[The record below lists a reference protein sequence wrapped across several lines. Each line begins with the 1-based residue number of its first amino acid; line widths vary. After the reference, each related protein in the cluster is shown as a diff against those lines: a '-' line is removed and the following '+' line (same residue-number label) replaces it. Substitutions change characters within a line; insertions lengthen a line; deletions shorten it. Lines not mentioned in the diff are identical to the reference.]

1 MSNNI
6 DLVTLLKEANATEN
20 IQHDNNDLI
29 NLLALQELTNSKK
42 IKTNSR
48 IKLDQ
53 VELLTKLYL
62 FNDTFKT
69 PLAKKLADLVLQLQV
84 SINGLGRKELIKMV
98 NNNISNDIQQ
108 TKRIKDVFR

>member
-1 MSNNI
+1 MQNI
-6 DLVTLLKEANATEN
+6 DVATLIKEANASQN

-48 IKLDQ
+48 IKLEQ

-69 PLAKKLADLVLQLQV
+69 PLAKKLADLVLHLQV
-84 SINGLGRKELIKMV
+84 SINGLGRKELIQMV
-98 NNNISNDIQQ
+98 NTSNDNVLQQ
-108 TKRIKDVFR
+108 NKRVKDVFR

>member
-1 MSNNI
+1 M
-6 DLVTLLKEANATEN
+6 LNATPN

-48 IKLDQ
+48 IKLEQ

-84 SINGLGRKELIKMV
+84 SINGLGRKEIIKMV

>member
-1 MSNNI
+1 MKEL
-6 DLVTLLKEANATEN
+6 DVATLIKEANASQN
-20 IQHDNNDLI
+20 IQRDNNDLI

-48 IKLDQ
+48 IKLEQ

-69 PLAKKLADLVLQLQV
+69 PLAKKLADLVLHLQV
-84 SINGLGRKELIKMV
+84 SINGLGRKELIQMV
-98 NNNISNDIQQ
+98 NTNNDNVLQQ
-108 TKRIKDVFR
+108 NKRVKDVFR

>member
-1 MSNNI
+1 MKEL
-6 DLVTLLKEANATEN
+6 DVATLIKEANASQN
-20 IQHDNNDLI
+20 IQHDNSDLI

-48 IKLDQ
+48 IKLEQ

-69 PLAKKLADLVLQLQV
+69 PLAKKLADLVLHLQV
-84 SINGLGRKELIKMV
+84 SINGLGRKELIQMV
-98 NNNISNDIQQ
+98 NTNNDNALQQ
-108 TKRIKDVFR
+108 SKRVKDVFR

>member
-1 MSNNI
+1 MQNI
-6 DLVTLLKEANATEN
+6 DVATLIKEANASQN

-48 IKLDQ
+48 IKLEQ

-69 PLAKKLADLVLQLQV
+69 PLAKKLADLVLHLQV
-84 SINGLGRKELIKMV
+84 SINGLGRKELIQMV
-98 NNNISNDIQQ
+98 NTNNDNNLQQ
-108 TKRIKDVFR
+108 VKRVKDVFR

>member
-6 DLVTLLKEANATEN
+6 DLVTLLKEVNATPN

-48 IKLDQ
+48 IKLEQ

-69 PLAKKLADLVLQLQV
+69 PLAKKLADLILQLQV
-84 SINGLGRKELIKMV
+84 SINGLGRKEIIKMI
-98 NNNISNDIQQ
+98 NNNSSNDIQQ
-108 TKRIKDVFR
+108 VNRVKDVFR

>member
-1 MSNNI
+1 MQNI
-6 DLVTLLKEANATEN
+6 DVATLIKEANASQN
-20 IQHDNNDLI
+20 IQHDNSDLI

-69 PLAKKLADLVLQLQV
+69 PLAKKLADLVLHLQV
-84 SINGLGRKELIKMV
+84 SINGLGRKELIQMV
-98 NNNISNDIQQ
+98 NTNNDNTLQQ
-108 TKRIKDVFR
+108 NKRVKDVFR

>member
-1 MSNNI
+1 MTNM
-6 DLVTLLKEANATEN
+6 DVATLIKEANASQN
-20 IQHDNNDLI
+20 IQHDNSDLI

-48 IKLDQ
+48 IKLEQ

-69 PLAKKLADLVLQLQV
+69 PLAKKLADLVLHLQV
-84 SINGLGRKELIKMV
+84 SINGLGRKELIQMV
-98 NNNISNDIQQ
+98 NTNNDNVLQQ
-108 TKRIKDVFR
+108 NKRVKDVFR

>member
-1 MSNNI
+1 MKEL
-6 DLVTLLKEANATEN
+6 DVATLIKEANATQN
-20 IQHDNNDLI
+20 IQHDNSDLI

-48 IKLDQ
+48 IKLEQ

-69 PLAKKLADLVLQLQV
+69 PLAKKLADLVLHLQV
-84 SINGLGRKELIKMV
+84 SINGLGRKELIQMV
-98 NNNISNDIQQ
+98 NTNNDNVLQQ
-108 TKRIKDVFR
+108 NKRVKDVFR

>member
-1 MSNNI
+1 MNNNI
-6 DLVTLLKEANATEN
+6 DLATLLKEANASQN

-48 IKLDQ
+48 IKLEQ

-69 PLAKKLADLVLQLQV
+69 PLAKKLADLVLHLQV

-98 NNNISNDIQQ
+98 NNNSSNDLPQN
-108 TKRIKDVFR
+108 KRVKDVFR

>member
-6 DLVTLLKEANATEN
+6 DLVTLLKEANATPN
-20 IQHDNNDLI
+20 VQHDNNDLI

-69 PLAKKLADLVLQLQV
+69 PLAKKLADLVLHLQV

-98 NNNISNDIQQ
+98 NNNNSNDLPQ
-108 TKRIKDVFR
+108 TNRIKDVFR

>member
-6 DLVTLLKEANATEN
+6 DLVTLLKEANATPN
-20 IQHDNNDLI
+20 IQHDNSDLI

-48 IKLDQ
+48 IKLEQ

-69 PLAKKLADLVLQLQV
+69 PLAKKLADLVLHLQV
-84 SINGLGRKELIKMV
+84 SINGLGRKEIIKMI
-98 NNNISNDIQQ
+98 NNNSSNDIQQ
-108 TKRIKDVFR
+108 TNRIKDVFR

>member
-6 DLVTLLKEANATEN
+6 DLVTLLKEANATQN
-20 IQHDNNDLI
+20 IQHENNDLI

-48 IKLDQ
+48 IKLEQ

-84 SINGLGRKELIKMV
+84 SINGLGRKEIIKMI
-98 NNNISNDIQQ
+98 NNNSSNDIQQ
-108 TKRIKDVFR
+108 TNRIKDVFR

>member
-1 MSNNI
+1 MKEL
-6 DLVTLLKEANATEN
+6 DVATLIKEANASQN
-20 IQHDNNDLI
+20 IQHDNSDII

-48 IKLDQ
+48 IKLEQ

-69 PLAKKLADLVLQLQV
+69 PLAKKLADLVLHLQV
-84 SINGLGRKELIKMV
+84 SINGLGRKELIQMV
-98 NNNISNDIQQ
+98 NTNNDNSLQQ
-108 TKRIKDVFR
+108 NKRIKDVFR

>member
-1 MSNNI
+1 MQNI
-6 DLVTLLKEANATEN
+6 DVATLIKEANASQN
-20 IQHDNNDLI
+20 IQHDNSDLI

-48 IKLDQ
+48 IKLEQ

-69 PLAKKLADLVLQLQV
+69 PLAKKLADLVLHLQV
-84 SINGLGRKELIKMV
+84 SINGLGRKELIQMV
-98 NNNISNDIQQ
+98 NTNNDNSLQQNKRVKDI
-108 TKRIKDVFR
+108 FR

>member
-1 MSNNI
+1 MNNI
-6 DLVTLLKEANATEN
+6 DLATLIKEANVSQNT
-20 IQHDNNDLI
+20 QQDNSDII
-29 NLLALQELTNSKK
+29 NLLALNELTNSKK

-48 IKLDQ
+48 IKLEQ

-84 SINGLGRKELIKMV
+84 SINGLGRKELIQMV
-98 NNNISNDIQQ
+98 NTNNDNNLQQNKRVKDI
-108 TKRIKDVFR
+108 FR